1 MNSFKSFFS
10 FSLPIF
16 SLLGALPLAAIAS
29 NSTLED
35 EMFGEPT
42 QLEPASAAPSAQP
55 KTLLLEGSSSRQNE
69 EKSTENLT
77 LGGRLE
83 LQATLLKRSSSSL
96 GDSPVSQSTG
106 AELYLDSRPTD
117 DLRGFVKGS
126 LTQRKAPGTAGSQSG
141 STDISLSE
149 MWIKWGGKSAVY
161 TTVGKQKL
169 KWGAASFWNP
179 TDFLAVQNKDPLAT
193 YDTRPGANLVK
204 LHMPFEKSGHNLY
217 AIVELENT
225 TSAHSPRLAT
235 RAEFNYGFG
244 DFTGEL
250 TTTLAGGK
258 DKPLRFGL
266 DLSTGL
272 GPVDLI
278 LESAWT
284 RRSTQEFYE
293 KITTENG
300 NIEFKRRDRS
310 KNVIPQVVAGLRYDI
325 KYSDS
330 DSANVSVE
338 YFWNDAGYSDVALEA
353 YSFIQGQ
360 TQRLY
365 LANRYAAASLFL
377 PQPGSFNDSSVIFSA
392 LTNLTD
398 QSWLTRTSL
407 GHKISTRSRIEFA
420 IAKTFGAGEF
430 SGGIPRS
437 VADEVKIS
445 ANLPTAARDALDR
458 VSGVQQDFTLS
469 LTAGID
475 L

>member
-1 MNSFKSFFS
+1 MNSLKSLYVFS
-10 FSLPIF
+10 FPI
-16 SLLGALPLAAIAS
+16 SVLIGLLPLVAIAS
-29 NSTLED
+29 NSTLEE
-35 EMFGEPT
+35 EMFGGAT
-42 QLEPASAAPSAQP
+42 QLGPASAAPTEQLKAARSDASAPQQSED
-55 KTLLLEGSSSRQNE
+55 KNAET
-69 EKSTENLT
+69 LT

-83 LQATLLKRSSSSL
+83 LQATLLKSSSNSF
-96 GDSPVSQSTG
+96 GDSPVNQSTG

-117 DLRGFVKGS
+117 DLRGFVKGA
-126 LTQRKAPGTAGSQSG
+126 LTQRKAPGTAGSQSV
-141 STDISLSE
+141 SNDISLYE
-149 MWIKWGGKSAVY
+149 MWIKWGGKSAIY

-193 YDTRPGANLVK
+193 YDIRPGANLVK

-217 AIVELENT
+217 AIVDLENT

-258 DKPLRFGL
+258 DQPLRFGL

-284 RRSTQEFYE
+284 RRSNQKFYE

-300 NIEFKRRDRS
+300 NIEFKNRDRAKS
-310 KNVIPQVVAGLRYDI
+310 AIPQVVAGLRYDI

-365 LANRYAAASLFL
+365 LANRYAAASLVL
-377 PQPGSFNDSSVIFSA
+377 AQPGSFNDSTLIFSA
-392 LTNLTD
+392 LANLAD
-398 QSWLTRTSL
+398 KSWLARTSL
-407 GHKISTRSRIEFA
+407 SHKISTRSRIEFA
-420 IAKTFGAGEF
+420 IAKTGGAGEF

-437 VADEVKIS
+437 VVDKVKSS